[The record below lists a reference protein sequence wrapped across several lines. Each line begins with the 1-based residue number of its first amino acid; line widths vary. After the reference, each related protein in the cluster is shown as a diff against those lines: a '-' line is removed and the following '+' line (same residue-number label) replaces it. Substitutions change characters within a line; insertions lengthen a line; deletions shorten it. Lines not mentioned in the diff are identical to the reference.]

1 MMWEIES
8 STRRSR
14 VSRSPVPNSRPRAN
28 SIAELNVKIVN
39 STASA
44 FSTDIGSDDEAAR
57 Y

>member
-1 MMWEIES
+1 M
-8 STRRSR
+8 
-14 VSRSPVPNSRPRAN
+14 SRSPVPNSRPRAN